1 MVPSSPSLQSGHL
14 FLLISLSHQTHFR
27 QQTAPLYLEDI
38 PPQNGV
44 DVQFC
49 SNLWLL
55 HFAIPNV
62 FISSV
67 LMNDKTFLL
76 TAIQIINEAKGH
88 FLGSR
93 FSAFQRAQLIEM
105 KADIFHRT
113 SGKDDNRNLFL
124 YKYGEFLK
132 EKIDVL
138 SNRRI

>member
-1 MVPSSPSLQSGHL
+1 
-14 FLLISLSHQTHFR
+14 
-27 QQTAPLYLEDI
+27 
-38 PPQNGV
+38 
-44 DVQFC
+44 
-49 SNLWLL
+49 
-55 HFAIPNV
+55 
-62 FISSV
+62 
-67 LMNDKTFLL
+67 MNDKTFLL